1 MKIATALVTVLVTAP
16 LTALTTVGFAG
27 DDPGTGPTET
37 PRGFQIHTT
46 QTAPEASRAGL
57 EAIGTAFGFV
67 PNLAGVMSNSPAL
80 LSSYL
85 ATQDS
90 IEKLGTLSPAEVNV
104 IQLTMSMENQC
115 RYCVSGHTLAGK
127 LFFQTP
133 DEVMDAI
140 RKGEPIADPKLR
152 ALHEFTL
159 SVVAEQGRVTDA
171 ELQQFLAVGYDR
183 SQALEVI
190 ASIAAKM
197 MSNFTNQLVGTPIDE
212 AMQPFTEGLNF

>member
-16 LTALTTVGFAG
+16 LTALTTVALAG
-27 DDPGTGPTET
+27 EDPASAPVET
-37 PRGFQIHTT
+37 PRGFEIHTV

-57 EAIGTAFGFV
+57 ESIGAAFGFV
-67 PNLAGVMSNSPAL
+67 PNLAGVMSSSPAL

-90 IEKLGTLSPAEVNV
+90 IQELGTLSPTEVNV
-104 IQLTMSMENQC
+104 IQLTMSVENQC

-127 LFFQTP
+127 MFFQTP

-140 RKGEPIADPKLR
+140 RAGEPIADAKLR
-152 ALHEFTL
+152 ALRDFTL
-159 SVVAEQGRVTDA
+159 SVATQQGRVTDA
-171 ELQQFLAVGYDR
+171 ELEQFLAAGYDR
-183 SQALEVI
+183 AQALEVV

-197 MSNFTNQLVGTPIDE
+197 MSNFTNQLVSTPLDE
-212 AMQPFTEGLNF
+212 AMQPFSAGLDF